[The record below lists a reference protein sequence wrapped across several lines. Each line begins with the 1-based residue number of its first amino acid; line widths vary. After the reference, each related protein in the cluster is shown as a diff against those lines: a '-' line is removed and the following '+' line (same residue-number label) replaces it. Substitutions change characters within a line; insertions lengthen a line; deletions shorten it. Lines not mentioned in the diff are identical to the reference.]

1 MDLDFNDEQIMMA
14 KTVREFVKRTVPKTL
29 VREMEEDDKGFTP
42 EIWKEMAT
50 LGWVGCVIPEEYGGV
65 GGSFLDLAV
74 LLEEM
79 GRALLPSPFLPTMT
93 GIFIIV
99 EGGTKEQKQRLLPQI
114 AEGKLILTPAWSQP
128 SIEYD
133 ITSQLTGVLRGSNY
147 VLSGSRLF
155 VPYANAANYLISQ
168 VYTTNGATTLFLVD
182 TKSKGLN
189 FNPLLTMAKDKQFEV
204 EFDNVAVPQDDILGE
219 LNNGQVYL
227 DRVLPKVL
235 VLKSIEM
242 LGGAQQVLEMTT
254 EYAKQRVQFG
264 QPIGSFQAVQHHC
277 ANMAIDVEASRF
289 LAYKAAWLINQGL
302 PCTKEAYMTKAWVS
316 DAYRRIVVLGKQIHG
331 GYGVISEY
339 DLQLYLRRQQSDEL
353 FMGDADFYRGR
364 IANVILCSQV

>member
-1 MDLDFNDEQIMMA
+1 
-14 KTVREFVKRTVPKTL
+14 
-29 VREMEEDDKGFTP
+29 MEEDDKGFTP

-277 ANMAIDVEASRF
+277 ANMAIDVEAS
-289 LAYKAAWLINQGL
+289 
-302 PCTKEAYMTKAWVS
+302 
-316 DAYRRIVVLGKQIHG
+316 
-331 GYGVISEY
+331 
-339 DLQLYLRRQQSDEL
+339 LY
-353 FMGDADFYRGR
+353 
-364 IANVILCSQV
+364 